1 MTNKPNETARLLD
14 SVNAH
19 PERIWVAWNRRDG
32 EPYRVVGNTP
42 REAYEGADEGSNRVV
57 IAEYRL
63 VCFNEARCDF
73 VLMPIGS
80 NNTKR

>member
-1 MTNKPNETARLLD
+1 MKNKANETARLLD

-19 PERIWVAWNRRDG
+19 PERIWVAWRRSED

-42 REAYEGADEGSNRVV
+42 REAYEGADEGRVV

-63 VCFNEARCDF
+63 VCFNEARRDF
-73 VLMPIGS
+73 VMVPIGS